1 MVWVYIFMD
10 VVLLCVIALLIYF
23 LIRLWTKRKGLHVS
37 PLSQFRNDD
46 LYEKSM
52 QDKKKL
58 AHIEETVKENEPIDT
73 DPLDGCLDNVIRD
86 SDISFSD
93 GYGIGKGG
101 AEYDED

>member
-10 VVLLCVIALLIYF
+10 VILLCIIVLLVYF
-23 LIRLWTKRKGLHVS
+23 LIRLWTARKGLHVS

-58 AHIEETVKENEPIDT
+58 AHIEDAVKEDELIDAVPIGDCFDNEIQ
-73 DPLDGCLDNVIRD
+73 D

-93 GYGIGKGG
+93 GYGVGKGG
-101 AEYDED
+101 TEYDED

>member
-1 MVWVYIFMD
+1 MVWVYILLDF
-10 VVLLCVIALLIYF
+10 VLICVLALLGY
-23 LIRLWTKRKGLHVS
+23 LLVRLWTKRRGLHVS

-58 AHIEETVKENEPIDT
+58 AHIEDAVKEDEMIDAAPIEDRF
-73 DPLDGCLDNVIRD
+73 DEVIQD

-93 GYGIGKGG
+93 GYGVGRGG
-101 AEYDED
+101 TEYDED